1 MKKKIIVLMG
11 GISGERKISLLSG
24 NACYE
29 ALKKNKAYNVLKL
42 DYKGNLID
50 YLNKIKPDIVFNALH
65 GKFGEDGFVQSILEF
80 SKIKY
85 THSGVYSSSIA
96 IDKEIS
102 KKKFIENKILTPQF
116 IIYEFNKDKNLLQKL
131 KNKKINFPVVIKPIN
146 EGSSLG
152 VHICNKK
159 NIFKKVKLLK
169 NYKSILI
176 ENYIP
181 GKEIQVAIMGKKKLG
196 AIELKPRRKFYDYF
210 AKYSKSAKTEHI
222 MPAPLTK
229 KKYDQVLNIAK
240 KAHTILGC
248 KGVTR
253 CDFRFYKNKFYLLEL
268 NTQPGMTELSL
279 VPEIAAYN
287 GIKFNDLVEWMVNDA
302 SCKR

>member
-1 MKKKIIVLMG
+1 MKKKIMVLMG

-24 NACYE
+24 KACFY
-29 ALKKNKAYNVLKL
+29 ALKKKKYKVSKF
-42 DYKGNLID
+42 DYKGNLISH
-50 YLNKIKPDIVFNALH
+50 LRKIKPDIIFNALH

-102 KKKFIENKILTPQF
+102 KKIFIKNKILTPRF
-116 IIYEFNKDKNLLQKL
+116 FIYEFNKNENLLRKL
-131 KNKKINFPVVIKPIN
+131 KSKKITFPVVIKPIN

-152 VHICNKK
+152 VYICNKK
-159 NIFKKVKLLK
+159 NIFKKIKLLK
-169 NYKSILI
+169 NYNSILI
-176 ENYIP
+176 EEYIP
-181 GKEIQVAIMGKKKLG
+181 GREIQVAIMGKKKLG
-196 AIELKPRRKFYDYF
+196 AIELKPKRKFYDYY
-210 AKYSKSAKTEHI
+210 AKYSKNANTKHI
-222 MPAPLTK
+222 MPAQLDK
-229 KKYDQVLNIAK
+229 KKYKQVLSIAQ
-240 KAHTILGC
+240 KAHNILGC
-248 KGVTR
+248 RGVTR
-253 CDFRFYKNKFYLLEL
+253 SDFRFYKNRFYLLEL
-268 NTQPGMTELSL
+268 NTQPGMTKLSL